1 MGYVGSIVTQN
12 VVDTADIA
20 DASITTAKLASG
32 AITSAV
38 MPTGSILQV
47 KTATKTTSQSNASS
61 NSFSDISDLSQSITP
76 SSTSS
81 KILVLCSIALSG
93 SQDGTGRSFRFIRGS
108 THVGGGSEGSRK
120 SVNFFSSP
128 MSADNNMAGS
138 VGGHFLDS
146 PSTTSATTYKVQ
158 MTGYNSGVTTYI
170 NTNQSRNGQAYD
182 DIASSHLTL
191 IEVQG

>member
-1 MGYVGSIVTQN
+1 MALTKVR
-12 VVDTADIA
+12 TAGFA
-20 DASITTAKLASG
+20 DN
-32 AITSAV
+32 AITSAIL
-38 MPTGSILQV
+38 PTGSILQV

-81 KILVLCSIALSG
+81 KILVICSIALSG
-93 SQDGTGRSFRFIRGS
+93 TSDGTGRSFRFIRGS
-108 THVGGGSEGSRK
+108 THVAGGSEGSRK
-120 SVNFFSSP
+120 SVNFFCSP
-128 MSADNNMAGS
+128 MSADSNMAGS

-158 MTGYNSGVTTYI
+158 MTGYNGAVTTYI
-170 NTNQSRNGQAYD
+170 NTNQSRNGQVYD